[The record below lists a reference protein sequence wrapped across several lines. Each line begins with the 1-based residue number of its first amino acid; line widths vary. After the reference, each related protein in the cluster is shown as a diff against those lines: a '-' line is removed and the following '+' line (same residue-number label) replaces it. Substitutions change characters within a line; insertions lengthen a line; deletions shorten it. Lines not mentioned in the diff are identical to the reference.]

1 VNEACSGHKASPAF
15 PTTVTATALKKKKK
29 KKTNSKFAGH
39 VCEITSAS
47 ETTSTHTLMG
57 LKRTDYT

>member
-15 PTTVTATALKKKKK
+15 PTTVTATALNKKQKQN
-29 KKTNSKFAGH
+29 NSKFAGH

-47 ETTSTHTLMG
+47 ETTHTLMG